1 MSWMDELG
9 PESNIVLSS
18 RVRIAR
24 NLENYPFPFL
34 ISNEQAEKVKKEVYD
49 AIIGSNTILSR
60 EFMFIDI
67 KKLNNIDREALVEK
81 HLASPLLIENF
92 QKSALLVKDDETI
105 SIMVNEED
113 HLRIQCILPGFQLE
127 KAWDLASKIDDLLE
141 ERLNYAY
148 DEKLGYLTCCPT
160 NLGTGIRA
168 SVMLHLPALVMN
180 GQMNSIIEAVSKVGL
195 TVRGLYGE
203 GSEASGN
210 IFQVSNQVTLGQSEE
225 EIINNLKVVAKQIIE
240 KERAARAFYTKSK
253 SIQLEDRIMRSY
265 GLLTNCRILSSEEC
279 MKLLSDVRLGVDL
292 GILKDMSILKLN
304 EVMIYMRP
312 ANLQKIVGKEL
323 QPFERDIKRAE
334 FVRTKL
340 KKV

>member
-9 PESNIVLSS
+9 PESNMILSS

-34 ISNEQAEKVKKEVYD
+34 ITNEQAEKVKREVYD

-168 SVMLHLPALVMN
+168 SVMLHLPGLVMN

-210 IFQVSNQVTLGQSEE
+210 IFQISNQVTLGQTEE
-225 EIINNLKVVAKQIIE
+225 EIINNLKVVTRQIME
-240 KERAARAFYTKSK
+240 KEKAARTFYTKSRL
-253 SIQLEDRIMRSY
+253 IQLEDRIMRSF
-265 GLLTNCRILSSEEC
+265 GILTNCRILSSEEC

-304 EVMIYMRP
+304 EIMIYMRP
-312 ANLQKIVGKEL
+312 ANLQKIAGKEL
-323 QPFERDIKRAE
+323 QPFERDVKRAE